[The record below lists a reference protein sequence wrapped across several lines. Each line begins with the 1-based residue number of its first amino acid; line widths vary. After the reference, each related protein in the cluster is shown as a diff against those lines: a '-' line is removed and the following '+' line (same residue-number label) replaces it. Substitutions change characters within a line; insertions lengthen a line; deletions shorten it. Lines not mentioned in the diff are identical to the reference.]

1 MTLLR
6 TGSAIDAAASSAVPP
21 ASAAAHIHL
30 VGCCGSGM
38 KGLANL
44 LQELGHPLSGSDCA
58 APPESLQTLIRRG
71 FDFHQGHAFEQL
83 PSAARQIICS
93 LAVGAENPER
103 QAAAA
108 RGVEQLT
115 YSQMV
120 GRLMSERVG
129 VCIAGTHGK
138 STTTAMTA
146 CLLADCGFNP
156 SAIFGADLCQGGSG
170 SWAGAG
176 DVFVVESCEFQ
187 RSFLDYRPRYAA
199 ILSVEPDHFDCYRSR
214 EELVAAFGA
223 FAAQVDPGGFVLTR
237 IDDPAAMASA
247 RQAAAPVLTFGWN
260 PEADWWAG
268 DVRRTANGSRFRIFR
283 RGQFI
288 TELQLPLPG
297 RHNVMN
303 ALAAAAIAL
312 ELGAAPRD
320 VRASL
325 PEFPGI
331 RRRFENLGSWRGVTV
346 IDDYAH
352 HPTAV
357 EATLQAA
364 REMFGERKLRVAFQP
379 HQVTRT
385 VALLDEFSRSF
396 HWADD
401 VIVAPV
407 FAARET
413 VTAEPLAV
421 SEALAAGLR
430 ELGVSA
436 QACTSL
442 DHVVRVLDDALQP
455 GDVLITM
462 GAGDIDRIHHAFTRR
477 ISRDSQAGRTAGPL
491 HLVEGGWTGP
501 ILSYSA

>member
-6 TGSAIDAAASSAVPP
+6 TGSAIATTAPKAAPLPSAGV
-21 ASAAAHIHL
+21 HTHL
-30 VGCCGSGM
+30 IGCCGTGM
-38 KGLANL
+38 KGLADL
-44 LQELGHPLSGSDCA
+44 LHGLGLPLSGSDCA
-58 APPESLQTLIRRG
+58 TPPESLQALIRRG
-71 FDFHQGHAFEQL
+71 FDFHEGHAAENL
-83 PSAARQIICS
+83 PPQAQRVIRS
-93 LAVGAENPER
+93 LAIGAENPEL
-103 QAAAA
+103 QAAVS
-108 RGVEQLT
+108 RGLEQLT
-115 YSQMV
+115 YGQMV

-146 CLLADCGFNP
+146 CLLSDCGFNP
-156 SAIFGADLCQGGSG
+156 SAIFGADLCRNGTS

-176 DVFVVESCEFQ
+176 DLFVVESCEFQ
-187 RSFLDYRPRYAA
+187 RNFLDYHPRYAA

-214 EELVAAFGA
+214 EELIAAFGA
-223 FAAQVDPGGFVLTR
+223 FAAQVDPSGFILTR
-237 IDDPAAMASA
+237 IDDPAAMEAT
-247 RQAAAPVLTFGWN
+247 QAATAPVLTFGWN

-268 DVRRTANGSRFRIFR
+268 DVRRTANGSRFRLFR
-283 RGQFI
+283 RGQFV
-288 TELQLPLPG
+288 TELQVPVPG
-297 RHNVMN
+297 RHNVLN

-357 EATLQAA
+357 EATLQTA
-364 REMFGERKLRVAFQP
+364 RELFGRRTLRVAFQP

-385 VALLDEFSRSF
+385 AALLEEFRRAFHRADE
-396 HWADD
+396 

-407 FAARET
+407 FAARES
-413 VTAEPLAV
+413 VGNEPVELAA
-421 SEALAAGLR
+421 ALATGMR
-430 ELGVSA
+430 EHGVSA
-436 QACTSL
+436 QACMSL

-462 GAGDIDRIHHAFTRR
+462 GAGDIDRIHHALTRR
-477 ISRDSQAGRTAGPL
+477 ISRDSAAGRTAGPL
-491 HLVEGGWTGP
+491 HMVEGGWTGP
-501 ILSYSA
+501 VLSYSA